1 MLQIHG
7 KKFHDKITTIK
18 DILRDLK
25 KVWDYQIMQ
34 SKLKKTNFGKNNC
47 SECAN
52 GRDGD
57 QNAISFRK
65 KKDQRATR
73 GTGEAAHLPGEPSKR
88 PFFLFQ

>member
-7 KKFHDKITTIK
+7 KKFHEKITIK

-34 SKLKKTNFGKNNC
+34 SKFKKTNFGKNNC

-57 QNAISFRK
+57 QNAISFGK
-65 KKDQRATR
+65 KRSTR
-73 GTGEAAHLPGEPSKR
+73 YKR
-88 PFFLFQ
+88 HR